1 MEVSRLMKRTRLVSL
16 FLAAA
21 FLIAA
26 TALGA
31 CAAEKLPVFHAG
43 SLSAPMA
50 KIEAQF
56 EKAHPDV
63 DVQREAGGSAAL
75 ARKIIDLGGNCDV
88 YFSADYMVIE
98 RLLRPDFADWNV
110 LFASNALVLMYGP
123 KSKYADEINGDNWFD
138 VILRPDVRWGH
149 SDPDAD
155 PCGYRS
161 LMVLQLAEKYY
172 DNAGGLYDK
181 ALKDPLRAVR
191 PKAIDLI
198 AMVESGAMDYAF
210 EYKSVAVQHG
220 LKYVEL
226 PAEVNLKSP
235 EFKDLYASVSVERAG
250 KEPGTK
256 INTKGAPIVYGFT
269 IPKGGANPEM
279 AMTFVEYILSPE
291 GGLAVFQDMGQDIVG
306 PQAATAADKTPAEVK
321 ALLK

>member
-1 MEVSRLMKRTRLVSL
+1 MKRTHRLVSL

-31 CAAEKLPVFHAG
+31 CAQEKLTVFHAG

-75 ARKIIDLGGNCDV
+75 ARKIIDLDGKCDV

-110 LFASNALVLMYGP
+110 MFASNSLVLMYGP
-123 KSKYADEINGDNWFD
+123 KSKFADEINGDNWYE
-138 VILRPDVRWGH
+138 VLMRPDVRWGH

-161 LMVLQLAEKYY
+161 LMVLQLAQKYY
-172 DNAGGLYDK
+172 KADGLYEK
-181 ALKDPLRAVR
+181 ALNDPLRAVR
-191 PKAIDLI
+191 PKAIDLV

-220 LKYVEL
+220 LNYVEL
-226 PAEVNLKSP
+226 PVQVNLKSP
-235 EFKDLYASVSVERAG
+235 AYKDLYATVSVERAG
-250 KEPGTK
+250 KKPGTK

-269 IPKGGANPEM
+269 MPKAGANPDM
-279 AMTFVEYILSPE
+279 AMAFVEYILSSE
-291 GGLAVFQDMGQDIVG
+291 GGLAVFQEMGQDIVG
-306 PQAATAADKTPAEVK
+306 PQAATADDKIPADVK
-321 ALLK
+321 PLLK